1 MTDGYQLETFVGD
14 LRAAAR
20 NARDE
25 AEILTRVRP
34 LVARLALSR
43 EWLLPRHYEALEEQ
57 GNGVHL
63 LHEEPDH
70 TLAVV
75 AVCWLPHRETLPH
88 NHGTWAVVA
97 GVDGPERNV
106 FWRRL
111 DDGKSAGYAK
121 LERIGEKVIGSGDTL
136 AMPTGTIH
144 SVANDTK
151 ETTLTLHV
159 YGRHLNHSPR
169 SQFDV
174 DKQTESPRRTVWRGA
189 V

>member
-1 MTDGYQLETFVGD
+1 MKALERFVVD
-14 LRAAAR
+14 LRDIVR

-25 AEILTRVRP
+25 QQILTRVKP
-34 LVARLALSR
+34 LVSALALSK

-63 LHEEPDH
+63 LHEESDH
-70 TLAVV
+70 SLAIV
-75 AVCWLPHRETLPH
+75 AVCWLPGRETLPH

-111 DDGKSAGYAK
+111 DDGSRAGYAE
-121 LERIGEKVIGSGDTL
+121 LERIGEHVVGVGEVLT
-136 AMPTGTIH
+136 MPTGIIH
-144 SVANDTK
+144 SVANDTAAV
-151 ETTLTLHV
+151 TLTLHV
-159 YGRHLNHSPR
+159 YGRHLNFSPR

-174 DKQTESPRRTVWRGA
+174 DKRTESPRRTVWR
-189 V
+189 VN

>member
-1 MTDGYQLETFVGD
+1 MTDGYQLGTFVGD
-14 LRAAAR
+14 LRAAAM

-75 AVCWLPHRETLPH
+75 AVCWLPHRETPPH

-111 DDGKSAGYAK
+111 DDGTSAGYAK
-121 LERIGEKVIGSGDTL
+121 LERIGEKVIGVGETL
-136 AMPTGTIH
+136 AMATGTIH

-159 YGRHLNHSPR
+159 YGKHLNHSPR

-174 DKQTESPRRTVWRGA
+174 DNHTESPRRTVWQGA

>member
-1 MTDGYQLETFVGD
+1 MSHRHQLETFIGD
-14 LRAAAR
+14 LRAATV
-20 NARDE
+20 NASDE
-25 AEILTRVRP
+25 AAILTRVRP

-43 EWLLPRHYEALEEQ
+43 TWLLPRHYEALEDQ

-75 AVCWLPHRETLPH
+75 AVCWLPGRETLPH
-88 NHGTWAVVA
+88 NHGTWALVA

-111 DDGKSAGYAK
+111 DDGTRPGYAK
-121 LERIGEKVIGSGDTL
+121 LERIGQKVIRVGDVL

-144 SVANDTK
+144 SVANDTDSI
-151 ETTLTLHV
+151 TLSLHV
-159 YGRHLNHSPR
+159 YGRHLNYSPR

-174 DKQTESPRRTVWRGA
+174 DKQTESPRRTVWREG
-189 V
+189 